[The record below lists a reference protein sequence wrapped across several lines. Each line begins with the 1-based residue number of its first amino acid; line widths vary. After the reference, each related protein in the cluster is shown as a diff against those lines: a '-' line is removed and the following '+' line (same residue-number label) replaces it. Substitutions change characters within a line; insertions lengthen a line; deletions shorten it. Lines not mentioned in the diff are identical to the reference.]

1 MKKPS
6 TVMAVIAFAIS
17 TLITLSSQAQI
28 LDPPK
33 DGAALRMENYTVQLN
48 PGESITEKVWL
59 VRSKSYK
66 KAKFGGITA
75 SSHEGIELT
84 FTPIEGEPDV
94 YQMRI
99 SADEKVELK
108 KYNIL
113 LKGEGKNSHKVKLR
127 LVSLLVTSEQIA
139 KENR

>member
-1 MKKPS
+1 MKIS
-6 TVMAVIAFAIS
+6 EVIIVFAIIS
-17 TLITLSSQAQI
+17 LFVLSAQAQV

-33 DGAALRMENYTVQLN
+33 DGAALRMENYKLQLK

-59 VRSKSYK
+59 VRSNSYRKS
-66 KAKFGGITA
+66 KFGEITA
-75 SSHEGIELT
+75 SIPDGFELT
-84 FTPIEGEPDV
+84 FTPMEGDPDV

-113 LKGEGKNSHKVKLR
+113 LKGEGKNSHKVKLIQ
-127 LVSLLVTSEQIA
+127 VSLLVTSDQIVR
-139 KENR
+139 ENR